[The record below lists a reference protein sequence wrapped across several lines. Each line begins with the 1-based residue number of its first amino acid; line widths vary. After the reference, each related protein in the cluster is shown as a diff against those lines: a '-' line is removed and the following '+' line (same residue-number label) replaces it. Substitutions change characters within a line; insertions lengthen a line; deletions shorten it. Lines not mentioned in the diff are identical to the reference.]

1 MSRTRVLLADDHR
14 MVAEGIR
21 NLLEDRFEVVD
32 VVEDGRAL
40 LEAARKLVPDVVVA
54 DIGMPVVNGIEAT
67 IRLKQEQPGIK
78 VVILTMHREEAYA
91 RRALEVGASA
101 FVLKAAAPSELVEA
115 IEAAL
120 AGKTFVT
127 PELEGGLAQAL
138 RRGAGK
144 PHDEALPITRR
155 QREILQL
162 LAAGKTAKEIGAVL
176 GISARTVESHKY
188 ELMQALG
195 VERSAELVRYAVK
208 RGLVEG

>member
-78 VVILTMHREEAYA
+78 VVILTMHR
-91 RRALEVGASA
+91 
-101 FVLKAAAPSELVEA
+101 
-115 IEAAL
+115 
-120 AGKTFVT
+120 
-127 PELEGGLAQAL
+127 
-138 RRGAGK
+138 
-144 PHDEALPITRR
+144 
-155 QREILQL
+155 
-162 LAAGKTAKEIGAVL
+162 
-176 GISARTVESHKY
+176 
-188 ELMQALG
+188 
-195 VERSAELVRYAVK
+195 
-208 RGLVEG
+208 

>member
-208 RGLVEG
+208 RGLGEG

>member
-1 MSRTRVLLADDHR
+1 

>member
-1 MSRTRVLLADDHR
+1 

-208 RGLVEG
+208 RGLGEG

>member
-1 MSRTRVLLADDHR
+1 
-14 MVAEGIR
+14 
-21 NLLEDRFEVVD
+21 
-32 VVEDGRAL
+32 
-40 LEAARKLVPDVVVA
+40 
-54 DIGMPVVNGIEAT
+54 
-67 IRLKQEQPGIK
+67 
-78 VVILTMHREEAYA
+78 
-91 RRALEVGASA
+91 
-101 FVLKAAAPSELVEA
+101 
-115 IEAAL
+115 
-120 AGKTFVT
+120 TFVT

-208 RGLVEG
+208 RGLGEG